1 MAKRGIGKA
10 ILKGFD
16 SIMDEEQGNVMVVP
30 VRSIVENEKFKIR
43 LESKR
48 IDSLARDIKV
58 RGQLTP
64 LFVRP
69 SDSGGFELISGY
81 RRLEALKRNKADKVQ
96 VRNFPNLSDEKAMEL
111 AVAENIQREDLTPL
125 EKAFLCEK
133 LFRDGR
139 SRAEIARI
147 VFPTATVSGAES
159 ERNVQN
165 YLTVAR
171 TDERIKKALQEEK
184 ITFSVALLLAE
195 ALKGRKSEDVFTPP
209 NTLEKV
215 LKEIVK
221 NKLSVREV
229 EEYLRSLKEGKKKRP
244 VKKQRRA
251 WEPVV
256 WKEEKK
262 GWQLQ
267 IRFRMVE
274 GKAGE
279 KELDKIEREIEKALE
294 KIREFRKTHGV

>member
-43 LESKR
+43 LESKS
-48 IDSLARDIKV
+48 IDSLAKDIKV

-125 EKAFLCEK
+125 DKAFLCEK

-147 VFPTATVSGAES
+147 VFPTVSGAES

-195 ALKGRKSEDVFTPP
+195 ALRGKKSEDVFTPP

-251 WEPVV
+251 WEPVI
-256 WKEEKK
+256 WKEGKK

-294 KIREFRKTHGV
+294 RVREWRKAIEK